1 MRAPLS
7 SVGHCEKRDTSYGE
21 DYICCVRK
29 AGIVGGGQL
38 GRMLIQAGIDL
49 DLHLRVLDSAPDSPC
64 AGLAHE
70 FVVGSVREAGMIER
84 FAEGLDLL
92 TVELEA
98 VSVEG
103 LRRAKAKGIPVY
115 PDPEIV
121 ALIQDKGRQR
131 SWYAAHGFPGPHFQ
145 IWRPGEPVSLSFPL
159 IQKSLQGGYD
169 GKGVHLVSS
178 ASELWQEASLLE
190 EKISIQKEVSVIVAR
205 SLRGEIRAFPPVESV
220 FHPEAHIVEYLRIPA
235 DLTPDAATRA
245 QEIAIELAE
254 ALQVVGLLAVEFFY
268 TTEGDWL
275 INESAP
281 RPHNTGHITTK
292 ACWTSQF
299 EQHWRALLGLPLGD
313 TRIHTYGGLVNILGP
328 AGLHGIPTFPSLPA
342 LLNISGVSIH
352 LYGKRRS
359 SPFRKLGHLLIL
371 AESPDALHAK
381 IQQVQALL
389 RVEVHS
395 A

>member
-1 MRAPLS
+1 M
-7 SVGHCEKRDTSYGE
+7 
-21 DYICCVRK
+21 RK

-49 DLHLRVLDSAPDSPC
+49 DLRLRVLDSAPDSPC

-70 FVVGSVREAGMIER
+70 FVVGSVREPEMIER

-92 TVELEA
+92 TIELEA

-103 LRRAKAKGIPVY
+103 LRRAKAGGVPVY

-131 SWYAAHGFPGPHFQ
+131 SWYAAHGFPGPRFQ
-145 IWRPGEPVSLSFPL
+145 LWRPGEPVSLPFPV
-159 IQKSLQGGYD
+159 IQKSLRGGYD
-169 GKGVHLVSS
+169 GKGVQLATVPG
-178 ASELWQEASLLE
+178 ELWQEASLLE
-190 EKISIQKEVSVIVAR
+190 EKVPILKEISVIVAR

-235 DLTPDAATRA
+235 DLAPDAAARA
-245 QEIAIELAE
+245 QDIAMELAE
-254 ALQVVGLLAVEFFY
+254 SLNVVGLLAVEFFY
-268 TTEGDWL
+268 TTGGDWL

-299 EQHWRALLGLPLGD
+299 EQHWRALLGLPPGE
-313 TRIHTYGGLVNILGP
+313 TRLHTYGGLVNILGP
-328 AGLHGIPTFPSLPA
+328 AGLHGIPAFPSLPA
-342 LLNISGVSIH
+342 LLNIPGVSVH

-371 AESPDALHAK
+371 ADSAEALQAK
-381 IQQVQALL
+381 IQQVQTLL
-389 RVEVHS
+389 RVEVHP